1 MTQTEDASLKTVVV
15 AAAAN
20 LTPSD
25 PAADPKIDGDPIG
38 AMVLPAGVEELTVHA
53 DARHGD
59 LLEQM
64 R

>member
-1 MTQTEDASLKTVVV
+1 VSADGKIHDTDPTV
-15 AAAAN
+15 
-20 LTPSD
+20 
-25 PAADPKIDGDPIG
+25 
-38 AMVLPAGVEELTVHA
+38 AMVLPAGVEELTVHT